1 SKELLPAGINNSF
14 ANEFHFPASINFNF
28 SSAFRNVAGCYSA
41 SRPAD
46 LNGGGRF
53 GNAEHFDGAVL
64 RPITAAAMYFSD
76 RPRSLPQDQ
85 SQLRSHPSWVAR
97 QPLQPHPQPRLASH
111 VVIQLR
117 LRSVLR
123 HHQIHPPVPVIIT
136 QRRPTLFSI
145 HLHPALL
152 PSHRPQI
159 ASAVPFQPQA
169 SSRIT
174 PRTLRV
180 HRKKILAQKHVLL
193 PVPVVIPHAHRE
205 GRRQLR
211 LQRQR
216 PPFKVIAPVQENH
229 RLQGVHF
236 HYPHRFQFVAVNLLH
251 ARPTIGGIARVFLF
265 HPRQR
270 RSHRP
275 QSTLRHFLLHR
286 LIIVGLDHVH
296 RPVAGQVPV
305 VNLPRM
311 FPARAI
317 LAVQSPVA
325 RHNIHSPVAVEVP
338 HVHPVP
344 PARVTAQSP
353 SLGHFFQ
360 LPSLIVEH
368 FDRSPFAGQH
378 QVGFPVAVQIAE
390 DRPADQARLL
400 QA

>member
-205 GRRQLR
+205 CRRPLR
-211 LQRQR
+211 LGRQH
-216 PPFKVIAPVQENH
+216 PPFKMIAPVQKH
-229 RLQGVHF
+229 HALQRAHF
-236 HYPHRFQFVAVNLLH
+236 HNSHPLELVSVNLLE
-251 ARPTIGGIARVFLF
+251 ARPAIRFVGAEFFL
-265 HPRQR
+265 HKRQR
-270 RSHRP
+270 PSHRP
-275 QSTLRHFLLHR
+275 PAPLWHFHFR
-286 LIIVGLDHVH
+286 PLIIVGLDYV
-296 RPVAGQVPV
+296 
-305 VNLPRM
+305 
-311 FPARAI
+311 
-317 LAVQSPVA
+317 
-325 RHNIHSPVAVEVP
+325 
-338 HVHPVP
+338 
-344 PARVTAQSP
+344 
-353 SLGHFFQ
+353 
-360 LPSLIVEH
+360 
-368 FDRSPFAGQH
+368 
-378 QVGFPVAVQIAE
+378 
-390 DRPADQARLL
+390 
-400 QA
+400 